1 MIERTGQFGTLALSR
16 RRLLKGAG
24 ALASLSAFASAARA
38 QLGGKTWDLIVIGGG
53 TAGLPA
59 AIRAAERGARVLII
73 EQAAQLGGTLH
84 LSTGQIAGAGTVF
97 QAREGISDSPQAHY
111 DDAMRINGNTSDP
124 QLLRLWTQHGGATIN
139 WLAEHGF
146 ETVPNH
152 PITAGG
158 HEPYQTRRYLW
169 GPEDGRSI
177 LRVLMQLVTPHI
189 EAGRIDVLMETGAV
203 ELVQNA
209 GGRVTGVVVEDAAG
223 NQQDVSGA
231 QVLLAAGGC
240 AANPRMYEDL
250 HGVPL
255 YCQVA
260 YPYSQGVGLMLG
272 LGAGGHL
279 QGGEKYLGLFGM
291 VMADAWV
298 PAALDV
304 SLVLN
309 PLRRKPWELYVN
321 LHGERFIREDV
332 PGVHAREMALNEQP
346 GHRFWVIFDER
357 TLAQAPSLVSSWS
370 TAQLREAFDSHPM
383 FFSAPTVASL
393 AARVGIHPLNLQR
406 TVADYNDARER
417 ENTDA
422 LGREHR
428 PASIDSGPYYAIQC
442 QGWTLVSFAGLV
454 ADAQLRVLRSDGQ
467 PIPGLYAAG
476 EILGAGATSGKGY
489 VGGALV
495 TPAMTFGKLLGE
507 RLSFEG

>member
-1 MIERTGQFGTLALSR
+1 MTQPTDRSGTLDLSR
-16 RRLLKGAG
+16 RTLIKGAG
-24 ALASLSAFASAARA
+24 AMLSLSALASAARA
-38 QLGGKTWDLIVIGGG
+38 QSGGKTWDLIIIGGG

-59 AIRAAERGARVLII
+59 AIHAAQRGVRVLII

-84 LSTGQIAGAGTVF
+84 LSTGQIAAAGTVF

-111 DDAMRINGNTSDP
+111 DDAMRINDNTSDP
-124 QLLRLWTQHGGATIN
+124 QMLRLWTQHGGATIN

-146 ETVPNH
+146 ETAPNM
-152 PITAGG
+152 PVAGGG

-189 EAGRIDVLMETGAV
+189 EAGRIDVMMETGAV
-203 ELVQNA
+203 ELIQNA
-209 GGRVTGVVVEDAAG
+209 QGRVTGVVVEDAAG
-223 NQQDVSGA
+223 QRRDVSGA
-231 QVLLAAGGC
+231 KVLLAAGGC
-240 AANPRMYEDL
+240 AANPRMFEDL

-255 YCQVA
+255 YCQAA
-260 YPYSQGVGLMLG
+260 YAHSQGVGLMLG

-279 QGGEKYLGLFGM
+279 HGGDKYLGLFGM

-304 SLVLN
+304 GLTLN

-321 LHGERFIREDV
+321 QRGERFVREDLE
-332 PGVHAREMALNEQP
+332 GVHHRETALDKQP

-357 TLAQAPSLVSSWS
+357 TLAEAPSLVSSWS
-370 TAQLREAFDSHPM
+370 TQQLRDAFESHPM
-383 FFSAPTVASL
+383 FASAPTVASL

-406 TVADYNDARER
+406 TVAEYNRARER
-417 ENTDA
+417 NDADA

-428 PASIDSGPYYAIQC
+428 PVSLDSGPFYAIQS

-454 ADAQLRVLRSDGQ
+454 VDEQLRVLRSSGEV
-467 PIPGLYAAG
+467 IPGLYAAG

-507 RLSFEG
+507 RLSF

>member
-1 MIERTGQFGTLALSR
+1 MDLAGTADMSR
-16 RRLLKGAG
+16 RALLKGVGGLSLA
-24 ALASLSAFASAARA
+24 ALTSSARA
-38 QLGGKTWDLIVIGGG
+38 QFLRSTWDLIVIGGG

-59 AIRAAERGARVLII
+59 AIHAAARGARVLII

-84 LSTGQIAGAGTVF
+84 LSSGQIAAAGTVF

-111 DDAMRINGNTSDP
+111 EDAMRINDNTSDP
-124 QLLRLWTQHGGATIN
+124 HLLRLWTQHGAATIN

-146 ETVPNH
+146 ETAPGH
-152 PITAGG
+152 PVAGG
-158 HEPYQTRRYLW
+158 NHEPYTSRRYLW
-169 GPEDGRSI
+169 GPDEGRSI
-177 LRVLMQLVTPHI
+177 LRVLMQLVEPHI
-189 EAGRIDVLMETGAV
+189 DAGRIDVLLETGAV
-203 ELVQNA
+203 ELIQNSV
-209 GGRVTGVVVEDAAG
+209 GRVTGVVVEDTAG
-223 NQQDVSGA
+223 ARQDIPGS

-240 AANPRMYEDL
+240 AANPRMYQEL

-260 YPYSQGVGLMLG
+260 YPYSQGTGLMLG

-279 QGGEKYLGLFGM
+279 QGGEKYLGLFGT
-291 VMADAWV
+291 VMTDAWV

-304 SLVLN
+304 SLALN

-321 LHGERFIREDV
+321 QHGQRFVREDL
-332 PGVHAREMALNEQP
+332 PGVHHREMALNEQP

-357 TLAQAPSLVSSWS
+357 ALAQAPPLVGSWNL
-370 TAQLREAFDSHPM
+370 AQLREAFHTHPM
-383 FFSAPTVASL
+383 FFSAATLGSL
-393 AARVGIHPLNLQR
+393 AARVGIHPLTLQR
-406 TVADYNDARER
+406 TVAEYNDARER
-417 ENTDA
+417 GENDV

-428 PASIDSGPYYAIQC
+428 PSSIDTGPYYAIQC

-454 ADAQLRVLRSDGQ
+454 VDEQLRVLHDDGA

-495 TPAMTFGKLLGE
+495 TPALTFGKLLGE
-507 RLSFEG
+507 RLTLHT